1 MFYLFSSF
9 HVTFHSSKIVNKLSG
24 PKVLFHVKVNVFVS
38 IKMSVSYIFI
48 MLMTH
53 SSKDS
58 QLVLMVWCQQIC
70 INIHFA
76 LWNHTTVRANQSL
89 KYIFIVSV
97 EFLIFIRTNCCF
109 IQMQLYSFSN
119 LAACTAFTLFPF
131 CFHFV
136 CVYEK
141 QKKNCV

>member
-53 SSKDS
+53 SSKDCKT
-58 QLVLMVWCQQIC
+58 LNLFLWCDV
-70 INIHFA
+70 NRY
-76 LWNHTTVRANQSL
+76 V
-89 KYIFIVSV
+89 
-97 EFLIFIRTNCCF
+97 
-109 IQMQLYSFSN
+109 
-119 LAACTAFTLFPF
+119 
-131 CFHFV
+131 
-136 CVYEK
+136 
-141 QKKNCV
+141 